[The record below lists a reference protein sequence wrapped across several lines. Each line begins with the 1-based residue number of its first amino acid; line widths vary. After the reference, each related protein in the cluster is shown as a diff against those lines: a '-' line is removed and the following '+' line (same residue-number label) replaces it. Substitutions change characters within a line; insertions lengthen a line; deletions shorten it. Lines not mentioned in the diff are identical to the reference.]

1 MFELSPRQ
9 IHLDFHTSE
18 FIPGIGSEFDPKE
31 FASTAKKAS
40 ITSMTVF
47 ARGHHGWMY
56 YPSAKFPQLIHPE
69 LVNKNLLLDQV
80 KALHAE
86 GIRAP
91 IYITVQIDY
100 QNAKE
105 HPEWLVRDK
114 NGAHLGGPF
123 FEAGFWKCLCVN
135 TGYYDFLEAHT
146 IEICEMLG
154 DELDGVFFDI
164 VSIHPC
170 YCKECSKEMKAKGVN
185 IRDDAEVRK
194 FAKGT
199 LDEFKIKLTN
209 AVRKINDK
217 CSIFYNAGHI
227 GPSTK
232 ETMDTY
238 THFELESLPSG
249 GWGYLHFPAT
259 VRYARTLGF
268 DCMGMTGKFHLS
280 WADFH
285 SLKNQAALEFECFRI
300 LGFGC
305 ACSIGD
311 QLEPNGKINQATY
324 DLIGSVY
331 NRMEEYEQYARPS
344 KALSDIALLTNEPV
358 LVEHRLSDE
367 LLGACQMFDELA
379 LQYDIIDTDM
389 DFSAYK
395 LIVLTD
401 NIIID
406 EAYAAKIDKYVADG
420 GKVISAMNGGLY
432 NDSKY
437 PASFGIDYAGKNN
450 LYPDFLIAD
459 GVLAEGLAAGAEYV
473 IYMQGITLKSNGADT
488 IMNARAPFF
497 KREGE
502 YFCSHSYT
510 PSAKGEAYPSVFRNG
525 NVISF
530 SHPLFAQY
538 RNNAPNWCK
547 RLIKNA
553 LDVLLPDR
561 LIKHNGPSTLTVTV
575 LDQPEKKRATVHVLS
590 YIPVRKSATIDIIEE
605 RTPAYNVDIEVNLPY
620 EIKGAKSVVSC
631 NNASYADGKIS
642 IPKVDGY
649 EIIVLEY

>member
-18 FIPGIGSEFDPKE
+18 FIPGIGSDFDPKE
-31 FASTAKKAS
+31 FAETAKKAS

-47 ARGHHGWMY
+47 ARCHHGWMY
-56 YPSAKFPQLIHPE
+56 YDSAKFPGSVHPE
-69 LVNKNLLLDQV
+69 LANKNLLIDQV

-86 GIRAP
+86 GIKAP

-100 QNAKE
+100 QSAKE

-123 FEAGFWKCLCVN
+123 YEAGFWKCLCVN

-146 IEICEMLG
+146 VEICKMLG

-164 VSIHPC
+164 VSIRPC

-185 IRDDAEVRK
+185 IRNDEEVRK
-194 FAKGT
+194 FAKAT
-199 LDEFKIKLTN
+199 LDTFKIKLSK
-209 AVRKINDK
+209 AVREVNDK

-300 LGFGC
+300 LSFGC

-331 NRMEEYEQYARPS
+331 NRMEEYEQYARPAI
-344 KALSDIALLTNEPV
+344 ALSDIALITDEPV
-358 LVEHRLSDE
+358 LVEHKLSDE

-379 LQYDIIDTDM
+379 LQYDIIDRDM
-389 DFSAYK
+389 DFTAYK
-395 LIVLTD
+395 LIVLSD
-401 NIIID
+401 NITID
-406 EAYAAKIDKYVADG
+406 ECYAAKLDKYVADG

-437 PASFGIDYAGKNN
+437 PTLFGIDYVGKNN
-450 LYPDFLIAD
+450 LCPDFLIAD
-459 GVLAEGLAAGAEYV
+459 GVLADGLANGAEYV
-473 IYMQGITLKSNGADT
+473 IYMQGIKLKPNGAEV
-488 IMNARAPFF
+488 IMNARAPYF
-497 KREGE
+497 KRDGE

-530 SHPLFAQY
+530 SHPIFAQY

-547 RLIKNA
+547 RVIKNA
-553 LDVLLPDR
+553 LDLLLPNR

-575 LDQPEKKRATVHVLS
+575 LDQPEKKRATIHVLS

-605 RTPAYNVDIEVNLPY
+605 RTPAYNVDIDVNLPY
-620 EIKGAKSVVSC
+620 KIKNAKSVVSC
-631 NNASYADGKIS
+631 DNASYADGKIS